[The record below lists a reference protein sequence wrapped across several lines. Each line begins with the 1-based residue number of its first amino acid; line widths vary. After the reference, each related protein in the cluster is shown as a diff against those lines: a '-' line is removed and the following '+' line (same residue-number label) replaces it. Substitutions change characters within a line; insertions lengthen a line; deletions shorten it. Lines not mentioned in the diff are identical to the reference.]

1 VYVIRMQKR
10 KQLSFVSYLEV
21 RHAGNCRTL
30 NVTLTVHARART
42 HACTHARMH
51 ARTHARMHSR
61 ACAHHVRTRVH
72 THSHMHEQDDGE
84 AAHVVTKEDG
94 VRVQL
99 SARMQIGPDQ
109 ACTEESGGP
118 RKIEEGSGHGV
129 RNVTG
134 KAISPQALEEGAEE
148 ARADAGHAGKNAA
161 ESKSPSNDRR
171 TPDQVFRMLSG
182 A

>member
-1 VYVIRMQKR
+1 
-10 KQLSFVSYLEV
+10 
-21 RHAGNCRTL
+21 
-30 NVTLTVHARART
+30 
-42 HACTHARMH
+42 MH
-51 ARTHARMHSR
+51 AR
-61 ACAHHVRTRVH
+61 ACAHQVRTRVH
-72 THSHMHEQDDGE
+72 THLHMHEQDDGE

-99 SARMQIGPDQ
+99 SARMQVGPDQ
-109 ACTEESGGP
+109 AGTEESGGP
-118 RKIEEGSGHGV
+118 CRSGEGSGHGV
-129 RNVTG
+129 RDVTG